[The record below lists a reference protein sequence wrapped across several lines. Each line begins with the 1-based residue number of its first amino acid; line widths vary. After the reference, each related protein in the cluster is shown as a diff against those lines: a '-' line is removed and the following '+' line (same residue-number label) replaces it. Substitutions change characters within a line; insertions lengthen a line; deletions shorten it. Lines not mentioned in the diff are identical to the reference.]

1 MRITGL
7 RRQAR
12 TSLKINIAELI
23 LCKYEVLQYQGVKG
37 VNQQVSEGKKNPD
50 LTFFL
55 DK

>member
-23 LCKYEVLQYQGVKG
+23 LCKYEVLQYQGV
-37 VNQQVSEGKKNPD
+37 NQQVSEGKKNPD